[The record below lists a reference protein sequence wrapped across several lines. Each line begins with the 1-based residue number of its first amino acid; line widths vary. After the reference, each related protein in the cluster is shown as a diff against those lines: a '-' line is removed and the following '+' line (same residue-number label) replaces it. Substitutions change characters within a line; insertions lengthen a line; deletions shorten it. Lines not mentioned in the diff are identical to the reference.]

1 MRNSLVIFALII
13 AFICFSF
20 FIESCRKRDALTNT
34 TPVEFVVP
42 PGFPQPQYDFSANP
56 LNKETIELGRNLF
69 YDGRLSKDGHFDCG
83 SCHQQVAA
91 FTTFEHDRSH
101 GYNNSHTLRNA
112 PGLFN
117 IAWLKEYGQDGRS
130 KTLEA
135 VFLKHLTDQNEM
147 AETVNGVINKLRND
161 SKYKRLFRDAYG
173 EERITG
179 DRIFIALKQFVL
191 TLVSADSKY
200 DKMKRGEYVY
210 DPSEENGYQIFQAK
224 CATCHTEPLFTDL
237 SYRNI
242 GLPMD
247 PQLNDFGRMR
257 VTNSRN
263 DSLKFRVPTLRN
275 VYATS
280 YYTHDGRYST
290 ITHILNHYRSGVVQS
305 PTLDPLLQNGI
316 SLTTGEMNDLFN
328 FLRTLTDTAFI
339 NNPAYSIP

>member
-1 MRNSLVIFALII
+1 MRNSLVIIALIL
-13 AFICFSF
+13 AFICYSF
-20 FIESCRKRDALTNT
+20 FLESCRKRDYLSST
-34 TPVEFVVP
+34 TPVDFVVP
-42 PGFPQPQYDFSANP
+42 TGFPQPQYDFASNP
-56 LNKETIELGRNLF
+56 LNKETIELGRHLF
-69 YDGRLSKDGHFDCG
+69 YEGKLSKNGQFDCG

-117 IAWLKEYGQDGRS
+117 IAWLKEYEQDGGS

-135 VFLKHLTDQNEM
+135 VFLKHITDQNEM
-147 AETVNGVINKLRND
+147 AETVNGVINKLRKED
-161 SKYKRLFRDAYG
+161 KYKKLFGNAFG

-191 TLVSADSKY
+191 TLISADSKY
-200 DKMKRGEYVY
+200 DKMKRGEYMY
-210 DPSEENGYQIFQAK
+210 DASEANGYQLFQSK

-242 GLPMD
+242 GFPLD

-257 VTNSRN
+257 VTNNRS
-263 DSLKFRVPTLRN
+263 DSLKFRVPSLRN

-290 ITHILNHYRSGVVQS
+290 ITHILNHYRNGIIQG

-316 SLTTGEMNDLFN
+316 PLTTGEMNDLFN

-339 NNPAYSIP
+339 NNLSHSLP

>member
-13 AFICFSF
+13 AFICYSF
-20 FIESCRKRDALTNT
+20 FLESCRKRDYLGST
-34 TPVEFVVP
+34 TPVDFVVP
-42 PGFPQPQYDFSANP
+42 PGFPQPQYDFASNP
-56 LNKETIELGRNLF
+56 LNKETIELGRHLF
-69 YDGRLSKDGHFDCG
+69 YEGKLSKNGQFDCG

-117 IAWLKEYGQDGRS
+117 IAWLKEYEQDGGS

-135 VFLKHLTDQNEM
+135 LFLKHITDQNEM
-147 AETVNGVINKLRND
+147 AETVDGIINKLRKED
-161 SKYKRLFRDAYG
+161 KYKKLFGNAFG

-210 DPSEENGYQIFQAK
+210 DASEANGYQIFQSK

-242 GLPMD
+242 GLTID

-257 VTNSRN
+257 VTNNRN
-263 DSLKFRVPTLRN
+263 DSLKFRVPSLRN

-290 ITHILNHYRSGVVQS
+290 ITHILNHYRNGIIQG

-316 SLTTGEMNDLFN
+316 QLTTGEMNDLFN

-339 NNPAYSIP
+339 NNPSHSIP

>member
-13 AFICFSF
+13 AFICYSF
-20 FIESCRKRDALTNT
+20 FLESCRKRDYLGST
-34 TPVEFVVP
+34 TPVDFVVP
-42 PGFPQPQYDFSANP
+42 PGFPQPQYDFASNP
-56 LNKETIELGRNLF
+56 LNKETIELGRHLF
-69 YDGRLSKDGHFDCG
+69 YEGKLSKNGQFDCG

-101 GYNNSHTLRNA
+101 GNNNSHTLRNA

-117 IAWLKEYGQDGRS
+117 IAWLKEYEQDGGS

-135 VFLKHLTDQNEM
+135 LFLKHITDQNEM
-147 AETVNGVINKLRND
+147 AETVDGIINKLRKED
-161 SKYKRLFRDAYG
+161 KYKKLFGNAFG

-210 DPSEENGYQIFQAK
+210 DASEANGYQIFQSK

-242 GLPMD
+242 GLTID

-257 VTNSRN
+257 VTNNRN
-263 DSLKFRVPTLRN
+263 DSLKFRVPSLRN

-280 YYTHDGRYST
+280 YYAHDGRYST
-290 ITHILNHYRSGVVQS
+290 ITHILNHYRNGIIQG

-316 SLTTGEMNDLFN
+316 QLTTGEMNDLFN

-339 NNPAYSIP
+339 NNPSHSIP